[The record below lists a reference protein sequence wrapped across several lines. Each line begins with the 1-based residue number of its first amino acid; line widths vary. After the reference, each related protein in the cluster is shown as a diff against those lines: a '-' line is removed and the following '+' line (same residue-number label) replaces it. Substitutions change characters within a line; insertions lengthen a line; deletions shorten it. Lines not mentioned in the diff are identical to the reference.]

1 MSNINQS
8 TLQGKV
14 VYVGD
19 KQQITANM
27 AKIEVVV
34 EYQRGNRIE
43 QPKVEFINPTN
54 VFDRLVKGQ
63 EVLITFYPSGNQ
75 SKTDPSKFFVSLV
88 GVNLQIL
95 N

>member
-14 VYVGD
+14 TFVGQE
-19 KQQITANM
+19 QQITANM
-27 AKIEVVV
+27 AKREIVV

-54 VFDRLVKGQ
+54 VFDRIQVGQ
-63 EVLITFYPSGNQ
+63 EVLITFYPCGNQ